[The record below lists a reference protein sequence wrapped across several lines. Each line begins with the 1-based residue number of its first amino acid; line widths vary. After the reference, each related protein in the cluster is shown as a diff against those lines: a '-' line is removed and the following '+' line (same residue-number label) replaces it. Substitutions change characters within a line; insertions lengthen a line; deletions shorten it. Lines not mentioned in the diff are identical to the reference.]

1 MPVDLEI
8 CIDSVHSAI
17 AAQEGGAVRVE
28 LCDNLFE
35 GGTTP
40 SAGCIQ
46 LVRENI
52 HIDLNV
58 IIRPRGG
65 DFLYSP
71 LEFEIMKQ
79 DIKIAKQLGANG
91 VVLGILNK
99 DGTIDQKRTAELIA
113 LARPMTVTFHR
124 AFDVTRD
131 PFEALEQLIDLGVDR
146 ILTSGQENTV
156 LEGIEVIQS
165 LVEKADDRIII
176 MPGGGIHSRNIH
188 KIVQRTKVKECH
200 LSARQPIPST
210 MEFKR
215 PYVSMGGHLSFPEYE
230 YRFTSAELVQGAY
243 QAANGK

>member
-156 LEGIEVIQS
+156 LEGM
-165 LVEKADDRIII
+165 DRLYLI
-176 MPGGGIHSRNIH
+176 
-188 KIVQRTKVKECH
+188 
-200 LSARQPIPST
+200 RQ
-210 MEFKR
+210 
-215 PYVSMGGHLSFPEYE
+215 
-230 YRFTSAELVQGAY
+230 
-243 QAANGK
+243 